1 MPAPQIKIN
10 KQTQTIFL
18 GFEYLDQP
26 LFMQVEVMTL
36 LQNEK
41 SSQKMTLEKQIE
53 DGQKALEKKERELLL
68 LQEEM
73 QKVN

>member
-1 MPAPQIKIN
+1 M
-10 KQTQTIFL
+10 
-18 GFEYLDQP
+18 
-26 LFMQVEVMTL
+26 MTL
-36 LQNEK
+36 LQHEK

-73 QKVN
+73 QKVRKWLWMWRFSQLGMKITK

>member
-1 MPAPQIKIN
+1 
-10 KQTQTIFL
+10 
-18 GFEYLDQP
+18 
-26 LFMQVEVMTL
+26 MQVEVMTL

>member
-1 MPAPQIKIN
+1 M
-10 KQTQTIFL
+10 

-41 SSQKMTLEKQIE
+41 SSQKVTLEKQIE
-53 DGQKALEKKERELLL
+53 NGQKALEKKERELLL

-73 QKVN
+73 QKVKK

>member
-1 MPAPQIKIN
+1 M
-10 KQTQTIFL
+10 

-41 SSQKMTLEKQIE
+41 SSQKITLEKQIE

-68 LQEEM
+68 LQDEM
-73 QKVN
+73 QKVIK

>member
-1 MPAPQIKIN
+1 
-10 KQTQTIFL
+10 L

>member
-1 MPAPQIKIN
+1 
-10 KQTQTIFL
+10 
-18 GFEYLDQP
+18 
-26 LFMQVEVMTL
+26 MTL

-53 DGQKALEKKERELLL
+53 DGRKALEKKERELLL

-73 QKVN
+73 QKVKK